1 MLPNSQSNAYEYLQ
15 RRFGIEEKDIQPLTL
30 RERNDDFWLVKGES
44 NLNIETDGIRALRV
58 SNRGFKPTTYF
69 LQMLGESIDKNIVE
83 ITGEELEILLNREM
97 IERKDLDKG
106 YVALKYDDLILGCG
120 YFMNEKV
127 STRISK
133 SRSAH
138 LRNILDM

>member
-1 MLPNSQSNAYEYLQ
+1 M
-15 RRFGIEEKDIQPLTL
+15 K
-30 RERNDDFWLVKGES
+30 ERSGDLWLVRGETD
-44 NLNIETDGIRALRV
+44 LNIETDGIRALRV

-69 LQMLGESIDKNIVE
+69 LQLAGDFVEKNIVQLS
-83 ITGEELEILLNREM
+83 GEELEKLLNREM
-97 IERKDLDKG
+97 IERTGMEKG
-106 YVALKYDDLILGCG
+106 YVVLMYEDWVMGCG

-133 SRSAH
+133 SRSKH

>member
-1 MLPNSQSNAYEYLQ
+1 MPNSQSDAYNYLEK
-15 RRFGIEEKDIQPLTL
+15 RFGIEKRDLGPLSL
-30 RERNDDFWLVKGES
+30 RERNSDFWLVLGETG
-44 NLNIETDGIRALRV
+44 LNVETDGIRALRV

-69 LQMLGESIDKNIVE
+69 LQLIGDKAEKNIVE
-83 ITGEELEILLNREM
+83 LSDEELVVLLNREM
-97 IERKDLDKG
+97 INRTGMEKG
-106 YVALKYDDLILGCG
+106 YVALKYEGRVLGCG

-133 SRSAH
+133 SRSQH